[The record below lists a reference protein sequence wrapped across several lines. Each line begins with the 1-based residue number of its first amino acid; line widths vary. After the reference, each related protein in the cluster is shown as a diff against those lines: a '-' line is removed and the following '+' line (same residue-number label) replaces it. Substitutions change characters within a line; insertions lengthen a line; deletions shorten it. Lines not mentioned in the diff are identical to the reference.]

1 MASLVTIKVRERGN
15 TPRGMKRAFNN
26 ASKAA
31 WYATAME
38 FHRNYRDKRFTL
50 EHAREAGYA
59 HRKGELLTRGSAA
72 FRRSYTGRKLRL
84 KQHMNPLEFS
94 GDTRKAMRRGVGVT
108 STNKGGKAAYRG
120 ASKFNFHPPRSRVRM
135 AEEFRR
141 ITQAEAVE
149 LAAYYDRQLDSE
161 LKALDR
167 G

>member
-38 FHRNYRDKRFTL
+38 FHRNYRDKRFTI

-59 HRKGELLTRGSAA
+59 HRKGELIARGSAA
-72 FRRSYTGRKLRL
+72 FRRSYTGRKLRI
-84 KQHMNPLEFS
+84 HGHTNPLEFS
-94 GDTRKAMRRGVGVT
+94 GETRKAVRLANIS

-120 ASKFNFHPPRSRVRM
+120 ASKFNFNPPRSRVRM
-135 AEEFRR
+135 SEEFRR